1 MDHRTYGATRN
12 CKGCKY
18 WSEMIAKCEGGGSV
32 QALCLA
38 SASPNA
44 SKYTVA
50 STTCDAFE
58 PGYDG
63 AIDQPGGYHEPSEFA
78 CGWCGREFD
87 SLRGLKTH
95 VGRVHKEERAATQD
109 EEPAF

>member
-18 WSEMIAKCEGGGSV
+18 WSEMVARACGGPV
-32 QALCLA
+32 EAMCLA
-38 SASPNA
+38 AASPN
-44 SKYTVA
+44 SSQYTVA
-50 STTCDAFE
+50 STTCDAYE

-63 AIDQPGGYHEPSEFA
+63 AIDQPGGYHEPSEFV
-78 CGWCGREFD
+78 CDWCGREFD

-95 VGRVHKEERAATQD
+95 CGHMHKAERESALDDA
-109 EEPAF
+109 PAF

>member
-1 MDHRTYGATRN
+1 MDHRTYGTTRN

-18 WSEMIAKCEGGGSV
+18 WSEMIAKCEGGGQV
-32 QALCLA
+32 EAMCLA
-38 SASPNA
+38 EQSPNR
-44 SKYTVA
+44 SKYTIA
-50 STTCDAFE
+50 STTCEAFA

-63 AIDQPGGYHEPSEFA
+63 AIDQPGGYHEIGEFI
-78 CGWCGREFD
+78 CNWCDRDFS

-95 VGRVHKEERAATQD
+95 VGHMHKAERATTH